1 MKKLA
6 MEEKLVVRPIAGCLV
21 HSHFW
26 EGPCRAG
33 HKEDMTKEAE
43 AAAADRFVKQ
53 MEEELKNVIP
63 EAELMP
69 IIDCRYEEKF
79 VVPEEKYAEIEEG
92 LENADIFL
100 CMGWRIPKLER

>member
-6 MEEKLVVRPIAGCLV
+6 MEEKLVVRPIVGCLV

-43 AAAADRFVKQ
+43 AAAADKYFAQ
-53 MEEELKNVIP
+53 MGEELKKVIP

-69 IIDCRYEEKF
+69 MIDCRYEEKF
-79 VVPEEKYAEIEEG
+79 VVPEEKYAEIEKDMDK
-92 LENADIFL
+92 ADIF
-100 CMGWRIPKLER
+100 